1 MNSPHSAQ
9 QFENYYFM
17 IPIYFAIS
25 TLHPKGIEPL
35 SQEPE
40 SYVISITLRV
50 LTVYY
55 YSIL

>member
-25 TLHPKGIEPL
+25 TLPV
-35 SQEPE
+35 
-40 SYVISITLRV
+40 SYTHLTLP
-50 LTVYY
+50 TN
-55 YSIL
+55 

>member
-25 TLHPKGIEPL
+25 TLQEHLLFSSLNKMTETSLSPL
-35 SQEPE
+35 
-40 SYVISITLRV
+40 
-50 LTVYY
+50 
-55 YSIL
+55 